1 MLTISPF
8 RVRWAVRPQAEIKAS
23 ADIPGSLSGNMRP
36 TTTTLIFVMAPLM
49 MTLMIWR
56 RTMMGR
62 AMAVMTSTLTR
73 MVLVMMIAM
82 GK

>member
-1 MLTISPF
+1 
-8 RVRWAVRPQAEIKAS
+8 
-23 ADIPGSLSGNMRP
+23 MRP

-62 AMAVMTSTLTR
+62 AMAVMTSRLTR